1 MAAVSQ
7 LRLSPMT
14 EASLDAVLAIEQQ
27 AYSHPWTRRNF
38 ADALQAGYESV
49 LLCSDDEVLGY
60 FVVMPGVE
68 EAHLLNLAVATDARR
83 QGLAKWM
90 LEAVALWALRRGARH
105 LWLEVRTSNAAAL
118 GLYQSQGFRVAG
130 RRKAYYPAGQ
140 GQREDALV
148 MSRPL

>member
-1 MAAVSQ
+1 MAGVVGTGPGPFTG
-7 LRLSPMT
+7 LRVGLVTARVMA
-14 EASLDAVLAIEQQ
+14 EALAIPAYGVCSLDAIAAQ
-27 AYSHPWTRRNF
+27 AVGEGRVATAF
-38 ADALQAGYESV
+38 
-49 LLCSDDEVLGY
+49 
-60 FVVMPGVE
+60 
-68 EAHLLNLAVATDARR
+68 AVATDARR

>member
-118 GLYQSQGFRVAG
+118 GLYQWRGAAKPITPPGRVSVKT
-130 RRKAYYPAGQ
+130 RW
-140 GQREDALV
+140 
-148 MSRPL
+148 